1 MTRDETKKI
10 IMVIAASYP
19 NWKPNDLSFT
29 VDAWHMMLS
38 EYTYHDVAKALKA
51 YITTDTS
58 GFAPSIGQ
66 LVNNM
71 NIEDKLTSMNEL
83 EAWNLVSRAIR
94 DSTYHAEE
102 RFAELPPL
110 VQKCVGSPSMLRN
123 WGQTDNKTVETVIQ
137 SNFMRTFREMSS
149 RQNTINA
156 LPVEMKSEVF
166 KRLQEQ
172 TERNLLTTKQQN

>member
-10 IMVIAASYP
+10 IMVISASYP

-38 EYTYHDVAKALKA
+38 DYNYSDIAKSLKS
-51 YITTDTS
+51 YITTDRS

-66 LVNNM
+66 LISGVNM
-71 NIEDKLTSMNEL
+71 VDKLTGINEL
-83 EAWNLVSRAIR
+83 EAWDMVSRALR

-102 RFAELPPL
+102 RFAELPEL
-110 VQKCVGSPSMLRN
+110 VQRCVGSPSQLRN
-123 WGQTDNKTVETVIQ
+123 WGQTDLKSVETVIQ
-137 SNFMRTFREMSS
+137 SNFMRTYREMKE

-156 LPVEMKSEVF
+156 LPVEMKEEVY
-166 KRLQEQ
+166 KRLESQI
-172 TERNLLTTKQQN
+172 TGNLLTAK

>member
-10 IMVIAASYP
+10 IMVLAASYP

-38 EYTYHDVAKALKA
+38 DYTYNDVARALKA

-66 LVNNM
+66 LVNNIG
-71 NIEDKLTSMNEL
+71 IEDKLTCMSEL

-123 WGQTDNKTVETVIQ
+123 WGQTENHTVETVIQ
-137 SNFMRTFREMSS
+137 SNFMRTFRDMSS

-156 LPVEMKSEVF
+156 LPVEVKTEVF

-172 TERNLLTTKQQN
+172 TERNLLTTK

>member
-10 IMVIAASYP
+10 IMVVVASYP

-38 EYTYHDVAKALKA
+38 EYNYNDIALALKA

-66 LVNNM
+66 LVNSKFM
-71 NIEDKLTSMNEL
+71 VERLTGLNEL
-83 EAWNLVSRAIR
+83 EAWDMVSKALR

-102 RFAELPPL
+102 RFAQLPEL
-110 VQKCVGSPSMLRN
+110 VQRCVGSPSQLRN
-123 WGQTDNKTVETVIQ
+123 WGQSDIKSVETVIQ
-137 SNFMRTFREMSS
+137 SNFMRTFREMKK
-149 RQNTINA
+149 RDDTIKA
-156 LPVEMKSEVF
+156 LPVEMKEEVY
-166 KRLQEQ
+166 KRLQEPA
-172 TERNLLTTKQQN
+172 RGKLLTTNQ